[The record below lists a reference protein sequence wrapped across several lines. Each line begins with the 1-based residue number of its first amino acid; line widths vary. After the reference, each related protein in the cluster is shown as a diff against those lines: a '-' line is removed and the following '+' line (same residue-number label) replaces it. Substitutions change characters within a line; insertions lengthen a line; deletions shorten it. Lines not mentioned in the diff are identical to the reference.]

1 MHSKKKNQIDAQ
13 GSVISHK
20 RVNGS
25 NQEIKYKEP
34 IKKDA
39 STSIPQKTQDKELP
53 KKDSSTKQDNKPII
67 EVRHTIIPPQNL
79 DFVAII
85 DQPSAPP
92 PFIYPVSQWTAQIN
106 QTCAVYQ
113 LVTII
118 E

>member
-1 MHSKKKNQIDAQ
+1 MDKN
-13 GSVISHK
+13 
-20 RVNGS
+20 NGS
-25 NQEIKYKEP
+25 NQEIKDKEP

-53 KKDSSTKQDNKPII
+53 KKDSSRKQDNKPII

-92 PFIYPVSQWTAQIN
+92 PFIYPVSQ
-106 QTCAVYQ
+106 Q
-113 LVTII
+113 LYRSATLEIPPSNLPRYLHFYKVLGQGNDFFLRIL
-118 E
+118 